1 MKAIKWLKHSFVQFL
16 AGLQAIGEQS
26 PLPSLPNSPLPT
38 LPKSSPPPIPAS
50 TAKRKSANRIALLAT
65 IAERELGKK
74 ETRNNVGKDVRKYQ
88 AATNLDPGAWPW
100 CAAFCAWTLQQWLDD
115 PANVK
120 WLGLRA
126 TTPAK
131 WRPKTALAYGFI
143 KWAQARPATCTVL
156 PDTAEPK
163 AGDLVVYDFSH
174 IGIVKESRGNQFVAI
189 EGNTSGVRA
198 DGTPS
203 REGDG
208 VYLKVRPRKL
218 ARCFIRIRPRRT
230 FNSENL
236 IQ

>member
-1 MKAIKWLKHSFVQFL
+1 MKAITWLKHSFVRFL
-16 AGLQAIGEQS
+16 AGLQQIGEQS
-26 PLPSLPNSPLPT
+26 PSLSLPNSPLPT
-38 LPKSSPPPIPAS
+38 LPKSSPPRIPAS
-50 TAKRKSANRIALLAT
+50 TARQKSANRIALLAQ

-88 AATNLDPGAWPW
+88 AATTLAPGAWPW

-143 KWAQARPATCTVL
+143 KWAQARPATCMVL
-156 PDTAEPK
+156 PDTVEPMP
-163 AGDLVVYDFSH
+163 GDLVCYDFSH
-174 IGIVKESRGNQFVAI
+174 IGIVKRSLGDKFEAI
-189 EGNTSGVRA
+189 EGNTNGA
-198 DGTPS
+198 GS

-218 ARCFIRIRPRRT
+218 ARCFIRIRT
-230 FNSENL
+230 SGS
-236 IQ
+236 

>member
-1 MKAIKWLKHSFVQFL
+1 MKAALTWLTNSFAQFL
-16 AGLQAIGEQS
+16 DGLRQIGEQS
-26 PLPSLPNSPLPT
+26 HLPSSTSSPSVT

-143 KWAQARPATCTVL
+143 KWAQARSATCTVL
-156 PDTAEPK
+156 PDTATPQP
-163 AGDLVVYDFSH
+163 GDLVCYDFSH
-174 IGIVKESRGNQFVAI
+174 IGIVKESRGNKFVAI

-208 VYLKVRPRKL
+208 VYLKTRPRKL
-218 ARCFIRIRPRRT
+218 ARCFIRIRP
-230 FNSENL
+230 SGS
-236 IQ
+236 

>member
-1 MKAIKWLKHSFVQFL
+1 MKAFITWFQKLWRKPSN
-16 AGLQAIGEQS
+16 AGPAPTS
-26 PLPSLPNSPLPT
+26 VNSSA
-38 LPKSSPPPIPAS
+38 SSPKNFTPELRTS
-50 TAKRKSANRIALLAT
+50 AKPRIAKLVE

-74 ETRNNVGKDVRKYQ
+74 ETRNNVAKDVRKYQ
-88 AATNLDPGAWPW
+88 AATTLAPGAWPW

-143 KWAQARPATCTVL
+143 KWAQARPATCMVL
-156 PDTAEPK
+156 PDTVEPMP
-163 AGDLVVYDFSH
+163 GDLVCYDFSH
-174 IGIVKESRGNQFVAI
+174 IGIVKRSLGDKFEAI
-189 EGNTSGVRA
+189 EGNTNGA
-198 DGTPS
+198 GS

-218 ARCFIRIRPRRT
+218 ARCFIRIRP
-230 FNSENL
+230 SGS
-236 IQ
+236 